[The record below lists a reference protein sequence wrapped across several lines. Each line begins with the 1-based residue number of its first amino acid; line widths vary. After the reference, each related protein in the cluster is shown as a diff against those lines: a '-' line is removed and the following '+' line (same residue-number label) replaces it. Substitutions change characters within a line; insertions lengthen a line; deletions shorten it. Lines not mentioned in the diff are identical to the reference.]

1 MNDKARAKMQ
11 SKLKRFLNNTYS
23 SKFTPVHYPQMK
35 KIYTALTILL
45 FLTNAKSYGQ
55 WGYFSGSFQNNTN
68 FFIRDEKIGAY
79 NLPHYDNYKVGTDN
93 WLELKYTN
101 EKFELEAGVRVD
113 FFYNSIL
120 RVPTSPYTGVGV
132 GNFFIK
138 KRVKDLTITA
148 GYIYDQIGS
157 GIIYRSFEER
167 ALGIDNPLLG
177 ARLEYNIKD
186 KVKLKAFAGAQKL
199 KFSFQKP
206 LILGFNADGNFALK
220 NGKATFQ
227 PGVGVLNRSMDQEN
241 INQVVATIESYD
253 TLGRF
258 VPKYNTYAFT
268 VYNTLTAG
276 GFSWYAEGAYKTTE
290 AIKKDQIR
298 DAKDSLINSTGNC
311 VFTSLNYSQ
320 KGIGITLQFKRTENF
335 YLHTSPNAT
344 EGLFDGLVNFL
355 PPVSKQNSLRL
366 PARYFAPSLENRE
379 LAFGA
384 EVTYSPNRKMS
395 FTAQGSYIRDFLLEK
410 YNPSDTAFFGEA
422 YIAGM
427 FKPTKSLEMEFG
439 FMYARY
445 NKFLYRKEGDH
456 KVDAYT
462 PFAELTYKINKK
474 HSLRWEFQY
483 QHVKKDYGQW
493 LYALMEYNFAP
504 HFSFAVSDMWNFDPN
519 PDINANANHYYSVFA
534 GYTVGANRFTLS
546 YVKQVEGIV
555 CTGGV
560 CRLEPAFSGVKIGV
574 NSTF

>member
-1 MNDKARAKMQ
+1 MR
-11 SKLKRFLNNTYS
+11 KLN
-23 SKFTPVHYPQMK
+23 
-35 KIYTALTILL
+35 ILSTFL
-45 FLTNAKSYGQ
+45 FLLVFSSCFSQ
-55 WGYFSGSFQNNTN
+55 WGYFSGSFQNGTN
-68 FFIRDEKIGAY
+68 FFIRDPKIGAF
-79 NLPHYDNYKVGTDN
+79 NLPQYDNLKVGTDN
-93 WLELKYTN
+93 WLELRYTN
-101 EKFELEAGVRVD
+101 DKFELQTGVRID

-120 RVPTSPYTGVGV
+120 RVPTSPYSGVGV

-138 KRVKDLTITA
+138 KKLKDLTITG

-177 ARLEYNIKD
+177 ARLEYDIKSR
-186 KVKLKAFAGAQKL
+186 VKLKAFAGAQKL
-199 KFSFQKP
+199 KFSIQKP
-206 LILGFNADGNFALK
+206 LILGFNADGNFSTK
-220 NGKATFQ
+220 NNKVTFQ
-227 PGVGVLNRSMDQEN
+227 PGVGFINRSMDKEN
-241 INQVVATIESYD
+241 IDKLVTTIESYD
-253 TLGRF
+253 TTGRF
-258 VPKYNTYAFT
+258 VPKYNTYAVT

-276 GFSWYAEGAYKTTE
+276 NFSWYAEGAYKTAE

-298 DAKDSLINSTGNC
+298 DAKDSLINSPGNC
-311 VFTSLNYSQ
+311 VFTTVNYST
-320 KGIGITLQFKRTENF
+320 KGLGITLQFKRTENF

-344 EGLFDGLVNFL
+344 EALFDGLLNFL

-384 EVTYSPNRKMS
+384 EITYSPNRKMT
-395 FTAQGSYIRDFLLEK
+395 FTVQGSYIRDFLLKK
-410 YNPSDTAFFGEA
+410 YNPTDTAFFGEG
-422 YIAGM
+422 YVAGI

-456 KVDAYT
+456 EVDAYT
-462 PFAELTYKINKK
+462 PFAEFSYKVNKK
-474 HSLRWEFQY
+474 HSLRLEVQY
-483 QHVKKDYGQW
+483 QHVLKDYGQW
-493 LYALMEYNFAP
+493 IYGLLEYSFAP
-504 HFSFAVSDMWNFDPN
+504 HFSFAVSDMWNFKPN
-519 PDINANANHYYSVFA
+519 PDVNPNANHYYSVFA
-534 GYTVGANRFTLS
+534 GYTIGPHRFTLS

-560 CRLEPAFSGVKIGV
+560 CRLEPAFSGVKLGV

>member
-1 MNDKARAKMQ
+1 MR
-11 SKLKRFLNNTYS
+11 KLN
-23 SKFTPVHYPQMK
+23 
-35 KIYTALTILL
+35 ILSTFL
-45 FLTNAKSYGQ
+45 FLLVFSSCFSQ
-55 WGYFSGSFQNNTN
+55 WGYFSGSFQNGTN
-68 FFIRDEKIGAY
+68 FFIRDPKIGAF
-79 NLPHYDNYKVGTDN
+79 NLPHYDNLKVGTDN
-93 WLELKYTN
+93 WLELRYTN
-101 EKFELEAGVRVD
+101 DKFELQTGVRID

-120 RVPTSPYTGVGV
+120 RVPTSPYSGVGV

-138 KRVKDLTITA
+138 KKVKDLSITG

-177 ARLEYNIKD
+177 ARLEYDIKG

-199 KFSFQKP
+199 KFSIQKP
-206 LILGFNADGNFALK
+206 LILGFNADGNFSTK
-220 NGKATFQ
+220 NNKVTFQ
-227 PGVGVLNRSMDQEN
+227 PGVGFINRSMDKEN
-241 INQVVATIESYD
+241 IDKLVTTIESYD
-253 TLGRF
+253 TTGRF
-258 VPKYNTYAFT
+258 VPKYNTYAVT

-276 GFSWYAEGAYKTTE
+276 NFSWYAEGAYKTAE

-298 DAKDSLINSTGNC
+298 DAKDSLINSPGNC
-311 VFTSLNYSQ
+311 VFTTVNYST
-320 KGIGITLQFKRTENF
+320 KGLGITLQFKRTENF

-344 EGLFDGLVNFL
+344 EALFDGLLNFL

-384 EVTYSPNRKMS
+384 EITYSPNRKMT
-395 FTAQGSYIRDFLLEK
+395 FTVQGSYIRDFLLKK
-410 YNPSDTAFFGEA
+410 YNPTDTAFFGEG
-422 YIAGM
+422 YVAGI

-456 KVDAYT
+456 EVDAYT
-462 PFAELTYKINKK
+462 PFAEFSYKVNKK
-474 HSLRWEFQY
+474 HSLRLEVQY
-483 QHVKKDYGQW
+483 QHVLKDYGQW
-493 LYALMEYNFAP
+493 IYGLLEYSFAP
-504 HFSFAVSDMWNFDPN
+504 HFSFAVSDMWNFKPN
-519 PDINANANHYYSVFA
+519 PDVNPNANHYYSVFA
-534 GYTVGANRFTLS
+534 GYTIGPHRFTLS

-560 CRLEPAFSGVKIGV
+560 CRLEPAFSGVKLGV

>member
-1 MNDKARAKMQ
+1 MR
-11 SKLKRFLNNTYS
+11 KLN
-23 SKFTPVHYPQMK
+23 
-35 KIYTALTILL
+35 ILSTFL
-45 FLTNAKSYGQ
+45 FLLVFSSCFSQ
-55 WGYFSGSFQNNTN
+55 WGYFSGSFQNGTN
-68 FFIRDEKIGAY
+68 FFIRDPKIGAF
-79 NLPHYDNYKVGTDN
+79 NLPHYDNLKVGTDN
-93 WLELKYTN
+93 WLELRYTN
-101 EKFELEAGVRVD
+101 DKFELQTGVRID

-120 RVPTSPYTGVGV
+120 RVPTSPYSGVGV

-138 KRVKDLTITA
+138 KKLKDLTITG

-177 ARLEYNIKD
+177 ARLEYDIKSR
-186 KVKLKAFAGAQKL
+186 VKLKAFAGAQKL
-199 KFSFQKP
+199 KFSIQKP
-206 LILGFNADGNFALK
+206 LILGFNADGNFSTK
-220 NGKATFQ
+220 NNKVTFQ
-227 PGVGVLNRSMDQEN
+227 PGVGFINRSMDKEN
-241 INQVVATIESYD
+241 IDKLVTTIESYD
-253 TLGRF
+253 TTGRF
-258 VPKYNTYAFT
+258 VPKYNTYAVT

-276 GFSWYAEGAYKTTE
+276 NFSWYAEGAYKTAE

-298 DAKDSLINSTGNC
+298 DAKDSLINSPGNC
-311 VFTSLNYSQ
+311 VFTTVNYST
-320 KGIGITLQFKRTENF
+320 KGLGITLQFKRTENF

-344 EGLFDGLVNFL
+344 EALFDGLLNFL

-384 EVTYSPNRKMS
+384 EITYSPNRKMT
-395 FTAQGSYIRDFLLEK
+395 FTVQGSYIRDFLLKK
-410 YNPSDTAFFGEA
+410 YNPTDTAFFGEG
-422 YIAGM
+422 YVAGI

-456 KVDAYT
+456 EVDAYT
-462 PFAELTYKINKK
+462 PFAEFSYKVNKK
-474 HSLRWEFQY
+474 HSLRLEVQY
-483 QHVKKDYGQW
+483 QHVLKDYGQW
-493 LYALMEYNFAP
+493 IYGLLEYSFAP
-504 HFSFAVSDMWNFDPN
+504 HFSFAVSDMWNFKPN
-519 PDINANANHYYSVFA
+519 PDVNPNANHYYSVFA
-534 GYTVGANRFTLS
+534 GYTIGPHRFTLS

-560 CRLEPAFSGVKIGV
+560 CRLEPAFSGVKLGV